1 MSDYRE
7 EGGGETM
14 LCLITGGS
22 GSGKSE
28 YAEQMVLRLGE
39 APRLYVAT
47 MYPFDEECHE
57 RIRRHRAMRAEKGFE
72 TLERYTGLKDAD
84 VSGYGTVLLE
94 CMSNLV
100 ANELYQEGGAGAR
113 CAEAVLEGVRNIRAQ
128 CEHLLIVTNEI
139 FSDGIEYDEETRR
152 YQQYLG
158 RINRQVASMADAV
171 VEVVYS
177 IPLVHKG
184 NPEAAG

>member
-1 MSDYRE
+1 
-7 EGGGETM
+7 M

-28 YAEQMVLRLGE
+28 YAERMVMRLGKM
-39 APRLYVAT
+39 PRLYIAT

-72 TLERYTGLKDAD
+72 TLECYTGLKDAD

-100 ANELYQEGGAGAR
+100 ANELYQEGGTGAR
-113 CAEAVLEGVRNIRAQ
+113 CVEAILEGVQKIREQ
-128 CEHLLIVTNEI
+128 CEHLIVVTNEI
-139 FSDGIEYDEETRR
+139 FSDGIEYNEETRQ

-158 RINRQVASMADAV
+158 SINRQIASMAEVAA
-171 VEVVYS
+171 EVVYS
-177 IPLVHKG
+177 IPLVYKG

>member
-1 MSDYRE
+1 
-7 EGGGETM
+7 M

-28 YAEQMVLRLGE
+28 YAEQMVMRLGTM
-39 APRLYVAT
+39 PRLYIAT
-47 MYPFDEECHE
+47 MYPFDEECHG
-57 RIRRHRAMRAEKGFE
+57 RIRRHRVMRAEKGFE
-72 TLERYTGLKDAD
+72 TLECYTGLKDAD

-100 ANELYQEGGAGAR
+100 ANELYQEGGAGAQ
-113 CAEAVLEGVRNIRAQ
+113 CVEAILEGVQKIREQ
-128 CEHLLIVTNEI
+128 CEHLIVVTNEI
-139 FSDGIEYDEETRR
+139 FSDGIEYDEKTRQ

-158 RINRQVASMADAV
+158 SINRQIASMAEVAA
-171 VEVVYS
+171 EVVYS
-177 IPLVHKG
+177 IPLVYKG